1 MKIRQFF
8 GHWLFAAILILGVQ
22 SGKIHKKVRR
32 SALSLP
38 EGSSVSIIMDIIVP
52 VVPLLNTTLTYLW
65 FDFPVTYDV
74 PTAATLNDLYASLG
88 FIDNTSTNETSKKD
102 SQSFSDLH
110 HEFIEDQRA
119 NVDRKQ
125 VYQYVEGFFQ
135 KYYCKHNIISTF
147 ANLLY
152 FTVLDLMDK
161 HVWSELF
168 VNLRNLRWVVM
179 DFSGK
184 YLKLYFCK

>member
-8 GHWLFAAILILGVQ
+8 GHWLFAAILILRVQ

-88 FIDNTSTNETSKKD
+88 FIDNTSMLIN
-102 SQSFSDLH
+102 
-110 HEFIEDQRA
+110 
-119 NVDRKQ
+119 
-125 VYQYVEGFFQ
+125 
-135 KYYCKHNIISTF
+135 F
-147 ANLLY
+147 AHYNLL
-152 FTVLDLMDK
+152 
-161 HVWSELF
+161 
-168 VNLRNLRWVVM
+168 N
-179 DFSGK
+179 
-184 YLKLYFCK
+184 

>member
-74 PTAATLNDLYASLG
+74 PTAVTLNDLYASLG
-88 FIDNTSTNETSKKD
+88 FIDNTSTLITIA
-102 SQSFSDLH
+102 H
-110 HEFIEDQRA
+110 
-119 NVDRKQ
+119 
-125 VYQYVEGFFQ
+125 Y
-135 KYYCKHNIISTF
+135 
-147 ANLLY
+147 NLLT
-152 FTVLDLMDK
+152 FISFALA
-161 HVWSELF
+161 
-168 VNLRNLRWVVM
+168 
-179 DFSGK
+179 GK
-184 YLKLYFCK
+184 PSNFRKNCSQTCTKQQKINGS